1 MEDDC
6 LPKVLCY
13 RCMYNLEN
21 FYDFRT
27 ACVNAAAWL
36 ERNRPKEVSIQ
47 IQIQN
52 INKFLH
58 FLKIDQTE
66 MYLSNVLSI
75 ILEINFICILK
86 FSLL

>member
-36 ERNRPKEVSIQ
+36 ERNRPKEGVSIQ
-47 IQIQN
+47 RSQN
-52 INKFLH
+52 VKTFAL
-58 FLKIDQTE
+58 
-66 MYLSNVLSI
+66 
-75 ILEINFICILK
+75 
-86 FSLL
+86 

>member
-1 MEDDC
+1 MRIGFINCYVNVKFFDTFFMKTSKIPVFQIEEDDR

-36 ERNRPKEVSIQ
+36 ERNRPKEGVS
-47 IQIQN
+47 
-52 INKFLH
+52 
-58 FLKIDQTE
+58 
-66 MYLSNVLSI
+66 VLDPIS
-75 ILEINFICILK
+75 ERT
-86 FSLL
+86 